1 MGEVVRL
8 ATEAEQRNIPEADAS
23 KREEEETAKSAEEKA
38 RTAKREL
45 KNARKRG
52 KRAEP
57 VTGPA
62 GARVP
67 APVNADAHAPEDH
80 RIRLQMHMRLPRCFQ
95 SLPLG
100 ICNSCRCGP

>member
-1 MGEVVRL
+1 MRL

-67 APVNADAHAPEDH
+67 APVNADAPALEDH
-80 RIRLQMHMRLPRCFQ
+80 RMLLQMHMRLPRCFQ